1 MNKIWIEKPSPKS
14 LRIGTGWFANINHV
28 YKFENKYVCLTRD
41 IETKWGKVTHC
52 AIRNAS
58 STDIPWAEKQWIK
71 DTLFGEDRVAIEVFP
86 RKDRLIDEAPFVYKP
101 MQEIID
107 NIQDTVEIKKIIRP
121 IYNFKAKN

>member
-14 LRIGTGWFANINHV
+14 LGIGTGWFANINHV
-28 YKFENKYVCLTRD
+28 YKFEDKYVCLTRE

-86 RKDRLIDEAPFVYKP
+86 REDRLIDEANMYHLWVFEEGFELPFGIHSDDLSEK
-101 MQEIID
+101 
-107 NIQDTVEIKKIIRP
+107 NIEV
-121 IYNFKAKN
+121 N

>member
-28 YKFENKYVCLTRD
+28 YKFEDKYVCLTRE

-58 STDIPWAEKQWIK
+58 STGSYENHISTICS
-71 DTLFGEDRVAIEVFP
+71 RRI
-86 RKDRLIDEAPFVYKP
+86 
-101 MQEIID
+101 
-107 NIQDTVEIKKIIRP
+107 N
-121 IYNFKAKN
+121 N